1 MDQFLNN
8 IWSENNYPA
17 KTRLLKLAKEAN
29 PDVKPKDIDTFL
41 NDQISYQLLKETKNL
56 TSHLGHIVAFR
67 INETWQIDIMMLV
80 DLNHRTK
87 SLNICLL
94 LLMSFLVLLTLFP
107 KKLRH
112 RKHHKNTRRSY

>member
-8 IWSENNYPA
+8 IWSENNYPE

-29 PDVKPKDIDTFL
+29 PEVKAKDIDKFL
-41 NDQISYQLLKETKNL
+41 SDQISYRLLKETKNL

-67 INETWQIDIMMLV
+67 INETWQIDIYMMLV

-94 LLMSFLVLLTLFP
+94 LLMSLLVLLTLFP
-107 KKLRH
+107 
-112 RKHHKNTRRSY
+112 

>member
-29 PDVKPKDIDTFL
+29 PEVKPKDIDKFL

-56 TSHLGHIVAFR
+56 TSHLGHKKRKEMGKVEKSFFCSNFLS
-67 INETWQIDIMMLV
+67 INSKL
-80 DLNHRTK
+80 
-87 SLNICLL
+87 
-94 LLMSFLVLLTLFP
+94 FLFLF
-107 KKLRH
+107 
-112 RKHHKNTRRSY
+112 